1 MTMNFRTIKSS
12 IVTLLGAAEASRF
25 RTIGYQRQGISGS
38 EVLNNERTVQVF
50 FSSGDFPKSGS
61 STNGPYKHDITF
73 QVILTVAKKSI
84 GDITTL
90 NNPASTE
97 GQRQTAIA
105 SFAES
110 ESLVDNSFDELVDH
124 VFQIIN
130 DARNRNLGA
139 GFNIGSRWLNGISK
153 NDYLYRGDMCVLS
166 GAMNLT
172 CTIDEQV
179 LGEIGTAGDIFDVT
193 VEIDQD
199 PGKAG
204 VFTGGP

>member
-1 MTMNFRTIKSS
+1 MNFRTIKASVVS
-12 IVTLLGAAEASRF
+12 LLGAAEAGRF
-25 RTIGYQRQGISGS
+25 RTIGYQRQDIAGS

-73 QVILTVAKKSI
+73 QIILTVAKKSF
-84 GDITTL
+84 GDLATL

-97 GQRQTAIA
+97 LQRQTAIA
-105 SFAES
+105 SFSES
-110 ESLVDNSFDELVDH
+110 ESLVDDSFDELVDH

-139 GFNIGSRWLNGISK
+139 GFNIGSRWLNGITK
-153 NDYLYRGDMCVLS
+153 NDYLYRGEMCVLS
-166 GAMNLT
+166 GAMSLT
-172 CTIDEQV
+172 CTTDEQV
-179 LGEIGTAGDIFDVT
+179 TGETGTAGDIVDVT
-193 VEIDQD
+193 VEIDED

-204 VFTGGP
+204 VLTGGP